1 MTLILFSSRSPCAPC
16 YDLAFSAGSQ
26 RCVLACNDGSVNGS
40 HGRHVN
46 EAWSLPCR
54 IPHSL
59 MEKLVISLLTWP
71 LWANAFSFLQFRFPR
86 AGVRWASAPD
96 CVPGASVSS
105 QEGRGHGG
113 AGLLLC
119 YRHPCSGQ
127 CRPSPRKP
135 RSHCSGLCSVNHT
148 SSG

>member
-1 MTLILFSSRSPCAPC
+1 MPPATTWRFLLGPSGVC
-16 YDLAFSAGSQ
+16 LA
-26 RCVLACNDGSVNGS
+26 RNNGSVNGS

-46 EAWSLPCR
+46 EAWSLLCR
-54 IPHSL
+54 VPHSL
-59 MEKLVISLLTWP
+59 MGKLVIGLPTWP
-71 LWANAFSFLQFRFPR
+71 LWANAFSFLQFRSPR

-96 CVPGASVSS
+96 CVPEASVSS
-105 QEGRGHGG
+105 QDARGHGG
-113 AGLLLC
+113 ASPLLC

-127 CRPSPRKP
+127 CRPSPKKA